1 MKTRTMNMVAVFAR
15 MYVSIVLC
23 WMATLPMCAQDYKVI
38 ERSQK
43 KTPTWVGNVEENFI
57 IATATDDDLEN
68 AKQKCL
74 DNVKLQIAQAVAQ
87 NIEFTSEN
95 IVEQISRGQ
104 EVDATV
110 EFRSKGTTQVGALPF
125 ISGITFAKASDSY
138 WEKLS
143 EKKSGK
149 IVYAFSVRYPFAK
162 GELYALQEEFNK
174 RDEEMVALV
183 TEMEQNV
190 DEIEAVE
197 DIDVCIAKLKPAVE
211 YFFDNARKQ
220 WVESVV
226 NRYKKIPSLIS
237 VEGRS
242 GMGSEYVVS
251 LMFKGRKIRTSAMPK
266 MKANCASQ
274 LAAKAKGDDIV
285 ITYNDEDCL
294 DDEEN
299 FIELTFKLPG
309 KQLKHKFFIE

>member
-1 MKTRTMNMVAVFAR
+1 MVAVFAR
-15 MYVSIVLC
+15 VYVCAVLC
-23 WMATLPMCAQDYKVI
+23 WMAVLPVCAQDYKVI

-43 KTPTWVGNVEENFI
+43 KTPLWVGNVEENFI
-57 IATATDDDLEN
+57 IASATDGDLEG

-74 DNVKLQIAQAVAQ
+74 DNVKLQIAQSVAQ
-87 NIEFTSEN
+87 NIEFSSEN
-95 IVEQISRGQ
+95 IVEQITRGH
-104 EVDATV
+104 EVEATA

-149 IVYAFSVRYPFAK
+149 IVYSFSVRYPFTK
-162 GELYALQEEFNK
+162 GELYALQEDFNK

-190 DEIEAVE
+190 DEIQSVE
-197 DIDVCIAKLKPAVE
+197 EIDACLAKLKPAVE

-226 NRYKKIPSLIS
+226 NRYKKIPALIS
-237 VEGRS
+237 VEGRG
-242 GMGSEYVVS
+242 GMGSEYIVS
-251 LMFKGRKIRTSAMPK
+251 LMFKGRKIKTSAMPK

-274 LAAKAKGDDIV
+274 LAAKAKGNDIV

>member
-1 MKTRTMNMVAVFAR
+1 MKIKNVSMIAVLAR
-15 MYVSIVLC
+15 VCGCAVIC
-23 WMATLPMCAQDYKVI
+23 WMLSAAVCAQDYKVV

-43 KTPTWVGNVEENFI
+43 KVPTWVGNVEENFI
-57 IATATDDDLEN
+57 IATATDDNLEG

-74 DNVKLQIAQAVAQ
+74 DNVKLQIAQSVAQ
-87 NIEFTSEN
+87 NIEFSSEN
-95 IVEQISRGQ
+95 LIEQITKGHD
-104 EVDATV
+104 VDATA
-110 EFRSKGTTQVGALPF
+110 EFRSKSTVQVGALPF

-149 IVYAFSVRYPFAK
+149 IVYSFSVRYPFTK

-190 DEIEAVE
+190 DEIQSVE
-197 DIDVCIAKLKPAVE
+197 EIDACIAKLKPAVE

-226 NRYKKIPSLIS
+226 NRYKKIPALIS
-237 VEGRS
+237 VEGRN
-242 GMGSEYVVS
+242 GIDGYIVS
-251 LMFKGRKIRTSAMPK
+251 LMFKGRKIKTSAMPK

-274 LAAKAKGDDIV
+274 LAAKAKGDDII

-309 KQLKHKFFIE
+309 RQLKHKFFIE

>member
-1 MKTRTMNMVAVFAR
+1 MKIRNRLVSGIVAKTVVCA
-15 MYVSIVLC
+15 IVCGLSS
-23 WMATLPMCAQDYKVI
+23 MLVYAQDYKVM

-43 KTPTWVGNVEENFI
+43 KAPTWVGTVEENFI
-57 IATATDDDLEN
+57 IASATEEDLES

-74 DNVKLQIAQAVAQ
+74 DNVKLQIAQSVAQ

-95 IVEQISRGQ
+95 IIEQINKGND
-104 EVDATV
+104 VDATA

-149 IVYAFSVRYPFAK
+149 IMYCFSVRYPFTK

-174 RDEEMVALV
+174 RDAEMVALV
-183 TEMEQNV
+183 TDMEQNV
-190 DEIEAVE
+190 DEIQSVE
-197 DIDVCIAKLKPAVE
+197 EIDACIAKLQPAME
-211 YFFDNARKQ
+211 YFFDNTRKQ

-226 NRYKKIPSLIS
+226 SRYKKIPALIS
-237 VEGRS
+237 VEGRD
-242 GMGSEYVVS
+242 GMGNEYIVS
-251 LMFKGRKIRTSAMPK
+251 LMFKGRKIRTSVMPK

-274 LAAKAKGDDIV
+274 LTAKAKGDDIV

-294 DDEEN
+294 DDEDN